1 MKTIVAAFHSELPR
15 GLQQGL
21 LHRNDLQLCHVRSLP
36 ELLERLGKGAE
47 LCLLGPQLGEHSAV
61 TVAQQVRHGRAT
73 RSIPLILLHPAAS
86 AATLGPTSSFD
97 EVVEWPARAD
107 VLPTVLSRYLALP
120 VRGNERYPVRVHVF
134 GTYGASFGQNS
145 EAAYLGTS
153 VDLSLDGMLLR
164 TLRPI
169 NPGDRVAV
177 RFALPGRP
185 LEIQIYGRAVRVD
198 KDAYCP
204 DTGVAILFDAAS
216 APERQQLKEHFAA
229 MSGRTFRWNIVREG
243 QRLHI
248 HLSGVL
254 NAEVDLT
261 ALKQL
266 RGELDFYLRDFRR
279 ISSDSI
285 QTWLDL
291 MRALTGVAKIR
302 LHECP
307 IAFVQQANA
316 ISNLLDNTEVVSFF
330 APYLCTRC
338 GLDEEQ
344 MICVDRDLRDSSG
357 QIVRRPPTVK
367 CVSCAGDMAFDDIPE
382 RYFMF
387 L

>member
-1 MKTIVAAFHSELPR
+1 MRA
-15 GLQQGL
+15 
-21 LHRNDLQLCHVRSLP
+21 LP
-36 ELLERLGKGAE
+36 ELLERLGRGGVDV
-47 LCLLGPQLGEHSAV
+47 CLLGPQLGEHSAV
-61 TVAQQVRHGRAT
+61 TVAQSVRAQRAS
-73 RSIPLILLHPAAS
+73 RALPLVLLQPSAGNAALPQTHS
-86 AATLGPTSSFD
+86 VD
-97 EVVEWPARAD
+97 EVVEWPAKAD
-107 VLPTVLSRYLALP
+107 TLPGLLARFLGQP
-120 VRGNERYPVRVHVF
+120 VRLCERYPVRVHVF
-134 GTYGASFGQNS
+134 GSFDKGT
-145 EAAYLGTS
+145 EPAHLGTS
-153 VDLSLDGMLLR
+153 IDLSLDGMLLR
-164 TLRPI
+164 TGR
-169 NPGDRVAV
+169 AV
-177 RFALPGRP
+177 SVGERAILRFALPGRP
-185 LEIQIYGRAVRVD
+185 LELQIHGKVVRIEPS
-198 KDAYCP
+198 AYAP
-204 DTGVAILFDAAS
+204 ENGVAIRFDAAS

-266 RGELDFYLRDFRR
+266 SGALDFYLRDFRR

-316 ISNLLDNTEVVSFF
+316 ISNLLDNTDVVSFF
-330 APYLCTRC
+330 APYLCARC

-344 MICVDRDLRDSSG
+344 MIIVDRDLRDASG
-357 QIVRRPPTVK
+357 QILRRPPPVK
-367 CVSCAGDMAFDDIPE
+367 CVSCSSDMAFDDIPE

>member
-1 MKTIVAAFHSELPR
+1 MKTIVAAFHSDLPR

-21 LHRNDLQLCHVRSLP
+21 LHRKDLQLCHVRSLP
-36 ELLERLGKGAE
+36 ELLERLGRGGIDV
-47 LCLLGPQLGEHSAV
+47 CLLGPQLGEHSAV
-61 TVAQQVRHGRAT
+61 TVAQSVRAQRAS
-73 RSIPLILLHPAAS
+73 RGLPLILLLPNTGHALPQ
-86 AATLGPTSSFD
+86 ATSFD
-97 EVVEWPARAD
+97 EVIEWPAKAD
-107 VLPTVLSRYLALP
+107 TLPTLLARFLNLP
-120 VRGNERYPVRVHVF
+120 VRASERYPVRVQVF
-134 GTYGASFGQNS
+134 GSFGQIS
-145 EAAYLGTS
+145 EPAHLGTS
-153 VDLSLDGMLLR
+153 IDLSLDGMLLR
-164 TLRPI
+164 TARI
-169 NPGDRVAV
+169 AAVGERVLV

-185 LEIQIYGRAVRVD
+185 LELSIHGKVVRLEPSY
-198 KDAYCP
+198 AP
-204 DTGVAILFDAAS
+204 ENGIAIRFDAAS

-266 RGELDFYLRDFRR
+266 SGELDFYLRDFRR

-291 MRALTGVAKIR
+291 MRALTGVSKIR

-330 APYLCTRC
+330 APYLCARC
-338 GLDEEQ
+338 GLDQEK
-344 MICVDRDLRDSSG
+344 MICVDRDLRDPSG
-357 QIVRRPPTVK
+357 QLLRRPPTVK
-367 CVSCAGDMAFDDIPE
+367 CVTCAHDMTFDDIPE

>member
-1 MKTIVAAFHSELPR
+1 MKTIVAAFHPDLPR

-21 LHRNDLQLCHVRSLP
+21 LHRHDVQLCHVRSLG
-36 ELLERLGKGAE
+36 ELLERLTKGAD

-61 TVAQQVRHGRAT
+61 TVAQQVRAGRAT
-73 RSIPLILLHPAAS
+73 RSIPLILLHTTAGNAAVPQ
-86 AATLGPTSSFD
+86 TTSFD
-97 EVVEWPARAD
+97 EVVEWPARAEL
-107 VLPTVLSRYLALP
+107 LPLLLARYLTLP
-120 VRGNERYPVRVHVF
+120 VRNNERYPVRVHVF
-134 GTYGASFGQNS
+134 GTYGQSS
-145 EAAYLGTS
+145 EAVHLGTS
-153 VDLSLDGMLLR
+153 IDLSLDGMLLR
-164 TLRPI
+164 TARPI
-169 NPGDRVAV
+169 NAGDRVVV

-185 LEIQIYGRAVRVD
+185 LEIQIFGRAVRVE
-198 KDAYCP
+198 KGAYSP
-204 DTGVAILFDAAS
+204 DIGVAILFDAAS

-316 ISNLLDNTEVVSFF
+316 ISNLLDNTDVVSFF

-338 GLDEEQ
+338 GLDQEQ
-344 MICVDRDLRDSSG
+344 MICVDRDLRDGSG

-367 CVSCAGDMAFDDIPE
+367 CVSCAGDMTFDDIPE

>member
-1 MKTIVAAFHSELPR
+1 MKTIVAAFHSDLPR

-21 LHRNDLQLCHVRSLP
+21 LHRQDLQLCHVRSLP
-36 ELLERLGKGAE
+36 ELIERLNRGID

-61 TVAQQVRHGRAT
+61 TVAQHVRAQRAA
-73 RSIPLILLHPAAS
+73 RGVPLILLHPSTQNAALPQ
-86 AATLGPTSSFD
+86 TTSFD
-97 EVVEWPARAD
+97 EVVEWPAKAE
-107 VLPTVLSRYLALP
+107 ALP
-120 VRGNERYPVRVHVF
+120 ILLARLLGFPVRSNERYPVRVHVF
-134 GTYGASFGQNS
+134 GSFGQVG

-164 TLRPI
+164 TARAAS
-169 NPGDRVAV
+169 PGERALV

-185 LEIQIYGRAVRVD
+185 LEIQIYGRVVRIE
-198 KDAYCP
+198 KEAYAP
-204 DTGVAILFDAAS
+204 ENGVAILFDAAS

-330 APYLCTRC
+330 APYLCPRC

-344 MICVDRDLRDSSG
+344 MICVARDLRDSSG
-357 QIVRRPPTVK
+357 QVLRRPPPVK
-367 CVSCAGDMAFDDIPE
+367 CVSCASDMVFDDIPE

>member
-1 MKTIVAAFHSELPR
+1 MKTIVAAFHSDLPR

-21 LHRNDLQLCHVRSLP
+21 LHRKDLQLSHVRSLP
-36 ELLERLGKGAE
+36 ELLERLARGGTDV
-47 LCLLGPQLGEHSAV
+47 CLLGPQLGEHGAV
-61 TVAQQVRHGRAT
+61 TVAQSVRAQRTSRGL
-73 RSIPLILLHPAAS
+73 PLILLLPTAGNAALPQ
-86 AATLGPTSSFD
+86 TTSFD
-97 EVVEWPARAD
+97 EVVEWPAKAD
-107 VLPTVLSRYLALP
+107 TLPAILARFLGLP
-120 VRGNERYPVRVHVF
+120 VRASERYPMRVHVF
-134 GTYGASFGQNS
+134 GSFGPGS
-145 EAAYLGTS
+145 EPAHLGTS
-153 VDLSLDGMLLR
+153 IDLSLDGMLLR
-164 TLRPI
+164 TAR
-169 NPGDRVAV
+169 AV
-177 RFALPGRP
+177 NVGERALCRFALPGRP
-185 LEIQIYGRAVRVD
+185 LELQIHGKVVRLEPS
-198 KDAYCP
+198 AYAP
-204 DTGVAILFDAAS
+204 ENGVAIRFDAAS

-254 NAEVDLT
+254 NAEVDLS

-266 RGELDFYLRDFRR
+266 SGELDFYLRDFRR

-330 APYLCTRC
+330 APYLCARC

-344 MICVDRDLRDSSG
+344 MICVDRDLRDGSG
-357 QIVRRPPTVK
+357 QLLRRPPTVK
-367 CVSCAGDMAFDDIPE
+367 CVSCASDMTFDDIPE

>member
-1 MKTIVAAFHSELPR
+1 MKTIVAAFHSDLPR

-21 LHRNDLQLCHVRSLP
+21 LHRKDLQLCHVRTLP
-36 ELLERLGKGAE
+36 ELIERLGRGGID

-61 TVAQQVRHGRAT
+61 TVAQTVRAQRAS
-73 RSIPLILLHPAAS
+73 RALPLILLQPAAGH
-86 AATLGPTSSFD
+86 AAPPHTNSVD
-97 EVVEWPARAD
+97 DVVEWPAKAD
-107 VLPTVLSRYLALP
+107 ALPALLSRYLGQP
-120 VRGNERYPVRVHVF
+120 VRTSERYPVRVQVF
-134 GTYGASFGQNS
+134 GCFGSGS
-145 EAAYLGTS
+145 EPAHLGTS
-153 VDLSLDGMLLR
+153 IDVSLDGMLLR
-164 TLRPI
+164 TSR
-169 NPGDRVAV
+169 AV
-177 RFALPGRP
+177 NVGERAVLRFALPGRP
-185 LEIQIYGRAVRVD
+185 LELTIHGKVVRLEPS
-198 KDAYCP
+198 AYAP
-204 DTGVAILFDAAS
+204 ENGVAIRFDAAS

-266 RGELDFYLRDFRR
+266 HGELDFYLRDFRR

-291 MRALTGVAKIR
+291 MRALTGVARIR

-330 APYLCTRC
+330 APYLCSRC

-344 MICVDRDLRDSSG
+344 MVVVDRDLRDASG
-357 QIVRRPPTVK
+357 QLLRRPPAVK
-367 CVSCAGDMAFDDIPE
+367 CLSCTSDMSFDDIPE

>member
-1 MKTIVAAFHSELPR
+1 VKTIVAAFHSDLPR

-21 LHRNDLQLCHVRSLP
+21 LHRRDLQLCHVRSLP
-36 ELLERLGKGAE
+36 ELLERIHKGTDV
-47 LCLLGPQLGEHSAV
+47 CLLGPQLGEQSAV
-61 TVAQQVRHGRAT
+61 TVAQQVRAQRAT
-73 RSIPLILLHPAAS
+73 RGLPLILLLPTAGHAALPH
-86 AATLGPTSSFD
+86 TTSFD
-97 EVVEWPARAD
+97 EVVEWPAKANS
-107 VLPTVLSRYLALP
+107 LPPLLAKFLGLP
-120 VRGNERYPVRVHVF
+120 VRLCERYPVRVHVF
-134 GTYGASFGQNS
+134 GSFGQGG
-145 EAAYLGTS
+145 EVAHLGTS
-153 VDLSLDGMLLR
+153 IDLSLDGMLLR
-164 TLRPI
+164 TGRAATV
-169 NPGDRVAV
+169 GERVLC

-185 LEIQIYGRAVRVD
+185 LELQIHGKVVRLE
-198 KDAYCP
+198 KDAYAP
-204 DTGVAILFDAAS
+204 DSGVAIRFDAAS

-243 QRLHI
+243 QRLQI

-316 ISNLLDNTEVVSFF
+316 ISNLLDNTDVVSFF
-330 APYLCTRC
+330 APYLCPRC

-344 MICVDRDLRDSSG
+344 MICVDRDLRDPSG
-357 QIVRRPPTVK
+357 QILRRPPTVK
-367 CVSCAGDMAFDDIPE
+367 CVSCSGEMTFDDIPE